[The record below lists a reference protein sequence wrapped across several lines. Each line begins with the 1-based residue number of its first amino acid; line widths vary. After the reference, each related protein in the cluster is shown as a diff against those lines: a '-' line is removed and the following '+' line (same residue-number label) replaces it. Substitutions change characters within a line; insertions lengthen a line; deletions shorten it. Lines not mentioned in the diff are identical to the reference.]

1 MWLREAEKMAKL
13 NKSGGNIVGN
23 KKLGTSIT
31 FTADDL
37 TALARYVSAGLVFLQ
52 TGHPVIAKIKAALT
66 RLGLPTPKG
75 L

>member
-1 MWLREAEKMAKL
+1 MLESDKKSKNRGANQRAK
-13 NKSGGNIVGN
+13 
-23 KKLGTSIT
+23 TAIT

-37 TALARYVSAGLVFLQ
+37 TALARYVGAGVVLLQ
-52 TGHPVIAKIKAALT
+52 TGHPVIPKIKAALT

>member
-1 MWLREAEKMAKL
+1 MAEVMKKKNSKKAK
-13 NKSGGNIVGN
+13 
-23 KKLGTSIT
+23 TAIT

-37 TALARYVSAGLVFLQ
+37 TALARYVSAGVVLLQ
-52 TGHPVIAKIKAALT
+52 TNHSVIPKIKAALT

>member
-1 MWLREAEKMAKL
+1 MSNE
-13 NKSGGNIVGN
+13 
-23 KKLGTSIT
+23 TSKNRKQRTAVT

-37 TALARYVSAGLVFLQ
+37 TALARYIGAGMVLLQ
-52 TGHPVIAKIKAALT
+52 TNHSVIPKIKAALS